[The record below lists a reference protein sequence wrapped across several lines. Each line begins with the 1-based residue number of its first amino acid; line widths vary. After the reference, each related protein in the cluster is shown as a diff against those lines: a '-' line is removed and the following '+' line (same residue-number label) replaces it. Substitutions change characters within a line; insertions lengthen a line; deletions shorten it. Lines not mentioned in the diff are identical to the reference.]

1 MGKTCVICGKPSG
14 MYPLCRKHLQMK
26 AEGFIVKCEDCGS
39 WHFADTSCDCK
50 KTVTYTELPTEG
62 FFTCVTCGAATDGYA
77 FCRKC
82 FKKFSTEEMLDIL
95 NNQSNYDKRAKSFIV
110 VDYDNAEEE
119 NDKISIDSVDNEI
132 NDELT
137 CIICG
142 KPSNGKH
149 FCRSCYNANKNKILY
164 LQIKQ
169 CKEFTKL
176 DAEYESDFVCDDGHM
191 VKSPY
196 EKIID
201 NWLYSEGIQHA
212 YEKKIDIDKDRDLT
226 PDFYIPELKNGTKNV
241 YIEFWGYDETNI
253 KYQQRKEY
261 KIKIYP
267 ELVKRDGIAV
277 IYLNKK
283 EVEKDTFKKKIKYAE
298 QGKIDE

>member
-1 MGKTCVICGKPSG
+1 MKKNCVICGKEGYSYFPFC
-14 MYPLCRKHLQMK
+14 YKHLQMK
-26 AEGFIVKCEDCGS
+26 NEGKIIKCEDCGQ
-39 WHFADTSCDCK
+39 WHLIDEPCDCER
-50 KTVTYTELPTEG
+50 TITYTELPTEG
-62 FFTCVTCGAATDGYA
+62 FEKCVYCGASTTGYA

-82 FKKFSTEEMLDIL
+82 FKKFSTEEMLEIL
-95 NNQSNYDKRAKSFIV
+95 NLRPDLDDYKNSSDTNYD
-110 VDYDNAEEE
+110 NEEDKEESADGEGIEVE
-119 NDKISIDSVDNEI
+119 NDN
-132 NDELT
+132 ELT

-142 KPSNGKH
+142 KPSDGKH
-149 FCRSCYNANKNKILY
+149 FCRSCYYANKNKILY

-176 DAEYESDFVCDDGHM
+176 DAEYESDFICDDGHL

-201 NWLYSEGIQHA
+201 NWLYSEGIKHA

-226 PDFYIPELKNGTKNV
+226 PDFYIPELENGTKNV
-241 YIEFWGYDETNI
+241 YVEFWGYDETNI
-253 KYQQRKEY
+253 KYQQRKDY